1 MRRSKCHVSL
11 FNLYKL
17 YAERNYIIQVFE
29 IQCDLSHLEF
39 SFGQEA
45 IVEVEIGFYIPMRI
59 HILDKNADWALK
71 LHFNSKQTRQI
82 FC

>member
-1 MRRSKCHVSL
+1 MRRSKCRVSL

-17 YAERNYIIQVFE
+17 YAERNYIVQVFE

-45 IVEVEIGFYIPMRI
+45 IVEVEIVNARI
-59 HILDKNADWALK
+59 LYPDENTH
-71 LHFNSKQTRQI
+71 SR
-82 FC
+82 